1 MQSMRQVVLINGKK
15 QTRLSVFNRLTQFG
29 DGLFETCVVS
39 KANLLFWSAHFARL
53 EKGCA
58 QLKINPISEQQWLKD
73 IAKALELAKLE
84 HAVVKIFL
92 SRGESVRGYGF
103 SSNIQPIRF
112 VIVSEM
118 PTQMPSKYALSV
130 CCSGY
135 ADNQL
140 LSNIKH
146 CNRLEQ
152 ILARSDLSAD
162 ECIMLDNNDNVIS
175 VTQGNIF
182 AVKSGVLLT
191 PSLDKCG
198 ITGTRREAILK
209 IATNLGLQVKVGKLT
224 LQALLDCDEIFIS
237 NSVIGIKSVSA
248 VNKRQFTQSTVTQ
261 RLARALQKYSLKR
274 KNKYSLKPKKI
285 MKNFLTIVAIF
296 ALTWSYWANTLK
308 ITEPTVYHL
317 PQGANIISTVNNLE
331 ERGVIR
337 SPFFMRIAAKV
348 LGFDTKLKSGYYD
361 IVPNMSALDLLE
373 NFVSA
378 TVANRNITL
387 IEGKTVRHYY
397 QQLQDIKMLKP
408 SGTFVN
414 IMHLLGIKSP
424 YEGIFWPDTYRVQY
438 GDSVASVFHRS
449 HQTMQRILA
458 AKWKNRDKN
467 TQLKTPFQA
476 LILASLIE
484 KETAHNAEKSHIAGV
499 FLRRLKLGMRLQT
512 DPTVV
517 YALGESYRGS
527 LTRQDLKFNSPYNTY
542 RNHGL
547 PPTPISSVSI
557 TSLHA
562 ALHPASGDTL
572 FFVAKKDGSHAFA
585 KTYQQHRL
593 NIKKYLTSNP

>member
-1 MQSMRQVVLINGKK
+1 
-15 QTRLSVFNRLTQFG
+15 
-29 DGLFETCVVS
+29 
-39 KANLLFWSAHFARL
+39 
-53 EKGCA
+53 
-58 QLKINPISEQQWLKD
+58 
-73 IAKALELAKLE
+73 
-84 HAVVKIFL
+84 
-92 SRGESVRGYGF
+92 
-103 SSNIQPIRF
+103 
-112 VIVSEM
+112 
-118 PTQMPSKYALSV
+118 
-130 CCSGY
+130 
-135 ADNQL
+135 
-140 LSNIKH
+140 
-146 CNRLEQ
+146 
-152 ILARSDLSAD
+152 
-162 ECIMLDNNDNVIS
+162 MLDNNDNVIS

-182 AVKSGVLLT
+182 AVKSGLLLTPSLDKCGITGTRRELKAVTMLNIGQQLIISITATAHTQCIFTRHLCWHFGDDDESDWLSVTQGNIFAVKSGLLLT

-458 AKWKNRDKN
+458 AKWKNRDK
-467 TQLKTPFQA
+467 TIFFGDKKQG
-476 LILASLIE
+476 
-484 KETAHNAEKSHIAGV
+484 IA
-499 FLRRLKLGMRLQT
+499 
-512 DPTVV
+512 
-517 YALGESYRGS
+517 
-527 LTRQDLKFNSPYNTY
+527 
-542 RNHGL
+542 
-547 PPTPISSVSI
+547 
-557 TSLHA
+557 
-562 ALHPASGDTL
+562 
-572 FFVAKKDGSHAFA
+572 
-585 KTYQQHRL
+585 
-593 NIKKYLTSNP
+593 

>member
-1 MQSMRQVVLINGKK
+1 MKQVVLINGKK

-29 DGLFETCVVS
+29 DGLFETCVV
-39 KANLLFWSAHFARL
+39 KNTNLLFWSAHFARL

-73 IAKALELAKLE
+73 IAKALELAKLDN
-84 HAVVKIFL
+84 AVVKIFL

-103 SSNIQPIRF
+103 ASNIQPIRF

-118 PTQMPSKYALSV
+118 PTQMPLKYALSV

-152 ILARSDLSAD
+152 ILARSELSAD
-162 ECIMLDNNDNVIS
+162 ECIMLDNNGNVIS

-191 PSLDKCG
+191 PNLDKCG
-198 ITGTRREAILK
+198 IAGTRREAILK
-209 IATNLGLQVKVGKLT
+209 IATDLGLQVKVGKLT
-224 LQALLDCDEIFIS
+224 LQALFDCDEVFIS
-237 NSVIGIKSVSA
+237 NSVIGIKSVSTI
-248 VNKRQFTQSTVTQ
+248 NKRQFTQHAITQ
-261 RLARALQKYSLKR
+261 KLARVLQKHGLKR
-274 KNKYSLKPKKI
+274 KNKHPLKPKKI
-285 MKNFLTIVAIF
+285 IRKSLTIVAIL
-296 ALTWSYWANTLK
+296 ALTWSYWANT
-308 ITEPTVYHL
+308 IQVTEPMVYHL
-317 PQGANIISTVNNLE
+317 PQGANIVSTINDLE

-337 SPFFMRIAAKV
+337 SPFFIRTASKI
-348 LGFDTKLKSGYYD
+348 LGFDTKLKTGYYD
-361 IVPNMSALDLLE
+361 IVPNMGVLDLLE

-378 TVANRNITL
+378 TVAERNITL
-387 IEGKTVRHYY
+387 IEGKTAHHYY
-397 QQLQDIKMLKP
+397 QQLQDIKALKP
-408 SGTFVN
+408 SGSFAN
-414 IMHLLGIKSP
+414 IMQLLNIKSP
-424 YEGIFWPDTYRVQY
+424 YEGVFWPDTYRIQY
-438 GDSVASVFHRS
+438 GDSVASIFHRS
-449 HQTMQRILA
+449 HQVMQRILA
-458 AKWKNRDKN
+458 TEWQKRDKN
-467 TQLKTPFQA
+467 LQLKTPFQA

-484 KETAHNAEKSHIAGV
+484 KETAHIAEKSQIAGV
-499 FLRRLKLGMRLQT
+499 FMRRLKLGMRLQT

-517 YALGESYRGS
+517 YALGKSYRGF
-527 LTRQDLKFNSPYNTY
+527 LTRQDLKTNSPYNTY

-562 ALHPASGDTL
+562 ALHPASGNTL